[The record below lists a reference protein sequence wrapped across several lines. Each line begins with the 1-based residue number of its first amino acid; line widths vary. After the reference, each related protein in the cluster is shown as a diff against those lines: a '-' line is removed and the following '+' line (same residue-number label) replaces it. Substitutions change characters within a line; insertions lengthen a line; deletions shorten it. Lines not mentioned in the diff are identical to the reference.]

1 MRKIKYVVKNGQS
14 VTACPCGMTSF
25 AGEPKMAGTLGCI
38 MCVNHAGQSYTAD
51 GGVVCCLRGDE
62 TRSSRGT
69 RSSRD
74 GAERTTNGADKG
86 ERQKRAKR
94 SDGLNGLN
102 GADGKTKT
110 KTKRVTKKVTKKV
123 SKNNNTK
130 MKKEEKI

>member
-1 MRKIKYVVKNGQS
+1 MRKIKYEGKGKTV
-14 VTACPCGMTSF
+14 CPWGMTSF
-25 AGEPKMAGTLGCI
+25 AGGAKIVGSLGC
-38 MCVNHAGQSYTAD
+38 MNCVNHAGQSYTAD

-94 SDGLNGLN
+94 SDGLNG
-102 GADGKTKT
+102 ADGKTKT

-130 MKKEEKI
+130 MKKEEKK